1 MITHHPSSTRV
12 VTVTG
17 VAALLLFS
25 IAVAGCSHR
34 DSTADAGTGA
44 TSELLGL
51 RPGDIGMDFSRSRS
65 LYPLAVGNHWD
76 YRVRTRIQFIEPAAP
91 PPMVVESPYTIDII
105 GTGTFDGR
113 DYFLQSQGDPRRGAV
128 GVAFPLRSS
137 RFGLFELELIRAQQA
152 VSDAAPVD
160 PAAADLAAYVDRAIA
175 DPAKRAAY
183 QRAATDL
190 AAKLAGMR
198 STLGGL
204 ELRTPPGPAPDE
216 LTVLS
221 YPLYVGARWV
231 VRADPRFGRIVE
243 ARERIN
249 VPLGT
254 FGAWRIRNTSE
265 LYGPNDRVH
274 FWYSNLGLLR
284 FRYYAETNATDSTG
298 AIIGRVGIDSDQAL
312 TGIHLVR
319 GGAALVTGG
328 NPAE

>member
-1 MITHHPSSTRV
+1 MITHRPFPIRA
-12 VTVTG
+12 
-17 VAALLLFS
+17 VAATGAAGLLLLT
-25 IAVAGCSHR
+25 IALDGCSHR
-34 DSTADAGTGA
+34 YSSDDSAAGVA
-44 TSELLGL
+44 SDLLGV
-51 RPGDIGMDFSRSRS
+51 RPGDTGMDFSRSRS

-76 YRVRTRIQFIEPAAP
+76 YRVRTRYQIIDPAAP
-91 PPMVVESPYTIDII
+91 PAMVGESPYTIDIV

-113 DYFLQSQGDPRRGAV
+113 DYFLQSQGDPRRGAAN
-128 GVAFPLRSS
+128 VAFPLRSS
-137 RFGLFELELIRAQQA
+137 RFGLFELELLRADHA
-152 VSDAAPVD
+152 SAAAPVD
-160 PAAADLAAYVDRAIA
+160 PMAADLAAYVDRAIA

-183 QRAATDL
+183 QRAAADL
-190 AAKLAGMR
+190 ASKVASMR

-204 ELRTPPGPAPDE
+204 ELRAPPGPAPDE

-221 YPLYVGARWV
+221 YPLFVGARWV
-231 VRADPRFGRIVE
+231 VRADPRFARIVE

-254 FGAWRIRNTSE
+254 LGSWRIRGTSE

-284 FRYYAETNATDSTG
+284 SRYYAETNATDSTG

-312 TGIHLVR
+312 TGVHLVR

-328 NPAE
+328 DAAE